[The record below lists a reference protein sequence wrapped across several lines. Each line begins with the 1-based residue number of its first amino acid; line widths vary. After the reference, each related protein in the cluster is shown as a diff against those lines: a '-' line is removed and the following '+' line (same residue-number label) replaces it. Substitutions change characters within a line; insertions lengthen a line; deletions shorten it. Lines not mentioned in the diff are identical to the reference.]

1 MRNTPRFLK
10 AIAQDIRFGTRTLR
24 KSPGFTSVAILTLVL
39 GIGAN
44 TAVFSLLYGLA
55 YRNLPV
61 PHPEELVRF
70 GAHHDDDS
78 FTGLSLPMFEELA
91 RNQKVFSNVFAWAGD
106 GVYNVEI
113 DGAMSRADIWPV
125 SGSFQ
130 AQLGA
135 KPAIGR
141 LLTAE
146 DVDLHGSTANQL
158 AVLDYGYWQ
167 RRFGGSRAILGKTIK
182 IEGVPFTVIG
192 VTHKGFKGISAE
204 APPEITVPLTADPL
218 LDGQFDIQANLRR
231 PDALWLEAAGRLRPA
246 TTLKMAQAQLE
257 ASWPSIRGALLP
269 PGRSPAEQSRFLA
282 LRLKVESGAR
292 GASFL
297 RQRFTQPLYFLLAI
311 AGLVLIVACTN
322 LAALTLARAASR
334 SHEISVRIALGA
346 SRVRLVQQM
355 LTESAMLS
363 IAGTIGGLAFAYWG
377 SRELSNLI
385 VSEIYIVPAE
395 VHVMPDL
402 RILGFATAT
411 AVLTGI
417 LFGLAPAWRSTREDP
432 NAALQESSRVAGRET
447 GKLGRVLIVT
457 QVALSLV
464 LLAGAGLFIR
474 TLQKLRAVDPG
485 FRTNGMLDV
494 RLSAKPGGYKGLDYI
509 SYYKQLLDRISGLNN
524 VRSAAIV
531 HMQPGGVNAWTEE
544 VRPKDADAQGQR
556 VDFDMVMPGAFSTM
570 GIGLLRGRDF
580 TWQDDEHTPHVAI
593 VSRSFAER
601 FLPGK
606 DPIGQS
612 IEITSRPK
620 WQSAQIVGVAA
631 DATLYDLRR
640 KAPPTVYLPPMQYGA
655 DWSGWG
661 ELLIQTDVPISAM
674 TKTVQQIIESMGH
687 EYVFSVGTIS
697 AGMKR
702 SLLRERITALLSAFF
717 GGLAL
722 LLAAIGLY
730 GLMAYQVTRRTREI
744 GIRMALGAHRK
755 LVRRLILRETLAL
768 AGFGIV
774 IGLPC
779 ALVGSRLIARLL
791 YGVSTKDPL
800 TLVLVCG
807 ILTSVATL
815 AGWLPAHR
823 ATMVDPMVALRYE

>member
-1 MRNTPRFLK
+1 MRSTPRFLK
-10 AIAQDIRFGTRTLR
+10 AITQDIRFGARTLR
-24 KSPGFTSVAILTLVL
+24 KSPGFALVAILTLVL

-44 TAVFSLLYGLA
+44 TAVFSLLYGVA
-55 YRNLPV
+55 YRNLPA
-61 PHPEELVRF
+61 PHPEQLVRF
-70 GAHHDDDS
+70 GAHHGDDS

-91 RNQKVFSNVFAWAGD
+91 RNQKVFSSVFAWAGD

-130 AQLGA
+130 TELGA
-135 KPAIGR
+135 KPALGR

-146 DVDLHGSTANQL
+146 DVDLHGPTANKV

-167 RRFGGSRAILGKTIK
+167 RGFGGSTAILGKTIK

-192 VTHKGFKGISAE
+192 VTHKGFSGISAE
-204 APPEITVPLTADPL
+204 APPEITLPLTADPL
-218 LDGQFDIQANLRR
+218 LDGQFDIQAKLRR

-257 ASWPSIRGALLP
+257 ASWPSIRDGLLP
-269 PGRSPAEQSRFLA
+269 AGRSPAEQTRFVG

-322 LAALTLARAASR
+322 LAALTLARGASR

-363 IAGTIGGLAFAYWG
+363 LAGTIGGLAFAYWG
-377 SRELSNLI
+377 SRALSDLI
-385 VSEIYIVPAE
+385 VREIYIVPAE
-395 VHVMPDL
+395 VHVTPDL
-402 RILGFATAT
+402 RILGFAAAT
-411 AVLTGI
+411 ALLTGI

-432 NAALQESSRVAGRET
+432 NVALQESSRVAGGET

-485 FRTNGMLDV
+485 FRTNGLIDV
-494 RLSAKPGGYKGLDYI
+494 RLSAKPGGYKDLDYI
-509 SYYKQLLDRISGLNN
+509 SYYKQLVDRVSGLHG

-531 HMQPGGVNAWTEE
+531 HMQPGVNAWSEE
-544 VRPKDADAQGQR
+544 VLPKDADAHGQR
-556 VDFDMVMPGAFSTM
+556 VDFNMVMPGAFSTM

-620 WQSAQIVGVAA
+620 WKSAQIVGVAA
-631 DATLYDLRR
+631 DATLYDLRK
-640 KAPPTVYLPPMQYGA
+640 KAPPTVYLPPMQYGV

-674 TKTVQQIIESMGH
+674 TKSVQQIVESMGH
-687 EYVFSVGTIS
+687 EYVFSVEMIS
-697 AGMKR
+697 AGMER
-702 SLLRERITALLSAFF
+702 TLLRERITALLSAFF

-730 GLMAYQVTRRTREI
+730 GLMTYQVTRRTREI
-744 GIRMALGAHRK
+744 GIRMALGARRE
-755 LVRRLILRETLAL
+755 LVRRLILRETLTL

-779 ALVGSRLIARLL
+779 ALVGSRLIASVL
-791 YGVSTKDPL
+791 YGISPKDPL
-800 TLVLVCG
+800 TLVMVCG
-807 ILTSVATL
+807 ILIAVATV
-815 AGWLPAHR
+815 AGWLPAYR
-823 ATMVDPMVALRYE
+823 ATLVDPMVALRYE

>member
-1 MRNTPRFLK
+1 MKNTLRFLK
-10 AIAQDIRFGTRTLR
+10 AIAQDIRFGARTLR
-24 KSPGFTSVAILTLVL
+24 KSPGFTLVAILTLVL

-55 YRNLPV
+55 YRNLQV
-61 PHPEELVRF
+61 PHAEQLVRF
-70 GAHHDDDS
+70 GAHHGDES

-91 RNQKVFSNVFAWAGD
+91 RNQKVFSNVFAWAAD

-135 KPAIGR
+135 RPALGR

-146 DVDLHGSTANQL
+146 DVDLHGYTANQV

-167 RRFGGSRAILGKTIK
+167 RHFGGSTSILGKTIK
-182 IEGVPFTVIG
+182 IEGVSFTVIG
-192 VTHKGFKGISAE
+192 VTHKGFSGISAE
-204 APPEITVPLTADPL
+204 APPEITVPLSADPL
-218 LDGQFDIQANLRR
+218 LDGQSDIQPKLRR

-257 ASWPSIRGALLP
+257 ASWPSIRDALLP
-269 PGRSPAEQSRFLA
+269 AGRSRAERSRFLE

-311 AGLVLIVACTN
+311 AGLVLIVACIN

-334 SHEISVRIALGA
+334 SHEVSVRIALGA

-363 IAGTIGGLAFAYWG
+363 VAGMIGGLAFAYWG
-377 SRELSNLI
+377 SRALSDLI

-432 NAALQESSRVAGRET
+432 NVALQESSRFAGSET
-447 GKLGRVLIVT
+447 GKLGRALIVT

-474 TLQKLRAVDPG
+474 TLQKLRAIDPG
-485 FRTNGMLDV
+485 FRTSGMLDI
-494 RLSAKPGGYKGLDYI
+494 RLSAKPGGYKNLDYI
-509 SYYKQLLDRISGLNN
+509 SYYKQLVDRVSGLRE
-524 VRSAAIV
+524 VRSAAII
-531 HMQPGGVNAWTEE
+531 HMQPGVNAWSEE

-556 VDFDMVMPGAFSTM
+556 VDFNMVMPGAFSTM
-570 GIGLLRGRDF
+570 GIALLRGRDF
-580 TWQDDEHTPHVAI
+580 TWQDDEQTPHVAI

-620 WQSAQIVGVAA
+620 WQSAQIVGIAA

-661 ELLIQTDVPISAM
+661 EILIRTDVPASAM
-674 TKTVQQIIESMGH
+674 TKSVQQIVESMGH
-687 EYVFSVGTIS
+687 EYIFSVQTIS
-697 AGMKR
+697 AGMER
-702 SLLRERITALLSAFF
+702 SLLRERVTALLSAFF

-744 GIRMALGAHRK
+744 GIRMALGAQRE
-755 LVRRLILRETLAL
+755 LVRRLVLRETLTL
-768 AGFGIV
+768 AGLGII

-779 ALVGSRLIARLL
+779 ALVGLRLIASLL

-800 TLVLVCG
+800 TLFMISALQVG
-807 ILTSVATL
+807 VAAV
-815 AGWLPAHR
+815 AGWVPAHR
-823 ATMVDPMVALRYE
+823 ATKVDPMVALRYE